1 MRETERDM
9 AALERR
15 RDRLGADLA
24 RAAQD
29 RDELARIGTE
39 LATVE
44 QDLAE
49 AEARWLVLAEDLE
62 RS

>member
-1 MRETERDM
+1 M

-15 RDRLGADLA
+15 RDRLGAELA